1 MALCLDVLESLP
13 LPLLLLEEAASFLV
27 PVEPVLV
34 SLFEPL
40 VESLFDVSLLDF
52 SVALA
57 RALAP

>member
-1 MALCLDVLESLP
+1 VALCLDVLESLP
-13 LPLLLLEEAASFLV
+13 PPLLLLEEAASFLV
-27 PVEPVLV
+27 PVESVLV